1 MFNPRFRITSHL
13 LKLFEG
19 IASFSAIVMV
29 SRVKASIKNA
39 VERDVLVRSVHSSTW
54 IEGNLLSLAQVRAM
68 SQGEE
73 VNAQEKQ
80 KREVA
85 NCINAMR
92 WILKNKGKQVSENLV
107 LGLHAKMT
115 KDLLPRAICGKYRNV
130 QNFIV
135 NAKNQVIFTPPVP
148 RKVPILMRELMSWT
162 KTIEEHPIIRSA
174 IFHHQFVAIHSFVD
188 GNGRVARA
196 ASQWLLW
203 EKGFDS
209 IYTLGLDEFFA
220 QDRAKYYEMIQQTHD
235 MDGDY
240 TYWVEYVAQGL
251 ARSMEMASQQIKEV
265 SVRSKGLVITPKQE
279 ELLDLLGKKGTLGSV
294 QIGQAMK
301 INRARVNQLIV
312 PLIRAGII
320 QKEGAARSVRYRLVQ
335 NKF

>member
-1 MFNPRFRITSHL
+1 MFKPEFRITSHL
-13 LKLFEG
+13 VKLFES
-19 IASFSAIVMV
+19 IAFTDAM
-29 SRVKASIKNA
+29 VKANKVKVSVKST

-85 NCINAMR
+85 NCINSLR
-92 WILKNKGKQVSENLV
+92 WILKNKNKAVDERSV
-107 LGLHAKMT
+107 LALHARMT
-115 KDLLPRAICGKYRNV
+115 KVLLPSARCGRYRNV

-135 NAKNQVIFTPPVP
+135 NSKNQVIFTPPVTK
-148 RKVPILMRELMSWT
+148 KVPILMRELMLWT
-162 KTIEEHPIIRSA
+162 KTIDEHPIIRSA
-174 IFHHQFVAIHSFVD
+174 IFHHQFVAIHPFVD

-203 EKGFDS
+203 EKGFDP

-220 QDRAKYYEMIQQTHD
+220 QDRARYYDMIQQTHD

-240 TYWVEYVAQGL
+240 THWVEYVAQGL
-251 ARSMEMASQQIKEV
+251 ARSAQMASQQIKEA
-265 SVRSKGLVITPKQE
+265 SIRSKGIVVTPKQE
-279 ELLDLLGKKGTLGSV
+279 ELLDLLEKMGILGSV
-294 QIGQAMK
+294 QIGQVMK
-301 INRARVNQLIV
+301 INRARVNQLIA
-312 PLIRAGII
+312 PLVLAGII
-320 QKEGAARSVRYRLVQ
+320 QKEGAARSVRYRLRV
-335 NKF
+335 K